1 MKTDTY
7 TKLVLTVIAI
17 ALVAQVVMDATSD
30 AVASGKMRVAICDE
44 KTFTRCADITE
55 VGGKNRL
62 VVDD

>member
-44 KTFTRCADITE
+44 KNLYQVCGHYRSWWQKS
-55 VGGKNRL
+55 VGC
-62 VVDD
+62 